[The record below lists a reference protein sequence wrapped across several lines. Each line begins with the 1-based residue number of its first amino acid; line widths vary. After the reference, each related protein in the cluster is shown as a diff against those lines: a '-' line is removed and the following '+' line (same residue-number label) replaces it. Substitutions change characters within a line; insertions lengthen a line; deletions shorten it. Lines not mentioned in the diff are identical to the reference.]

1 MVQKQGMIG
10 MEVSPI
16 TNLDNINSP
25 AQASETVQS
34 QRRAWRGWAE
44 RLHP

>member
-16 TNLDNINSP
+16 TNLDDINSP